1 MEPNVPEAERQMK
14 GHDAGVGASLLGP
27 VLAQTRA
34 ELLLTLR
41 RGENLLITVIVP
53 VALLVFFASLGVME
67 AGAGRP
73 VDFLLPGM
81 LALAVIAT
89 GMVSLGIATAYER
102 YYGVLKRLGASPLS
116 RGGLIAAK
124 ALAVLLLEVV
134 QVATLV
140 AVAAAVYGWRP
151 GGRPG
156 VAALALLLG
165 TLAFAGL
172 GLAMAG
178 GLRAEATLAGANGLY
193 LAFLMLSGAV
203 LPLSHLPA
211 ALQDLA
217 RVLPAAALT
226 GALRA
231 ALTAGAAFPTADLVV
246 LAVWAALTLGV
257 AARAFRWE

>member
-1 MEPNVPEAERQMK
+1 MTLHAPRSTPHTPRPAP
-14 GHDAGVGASLLGP
+14 GALRP

-41 RGENLLITVIVP
+41 RGENLLITLIVP
-53 VALLVFFASLGVME
+53 VALLVFFASLGVVD
-67 AGAGRP
+67 GGSGRP

-140 AVAAAVYGWRP
+140 AIAAAVYGWRP
-151 GGRPG
+151 AGD
-156 VAALALLLG
+156 VAAAGLALLLG

-178 GLRAEATLAGANGLY
+178 ALRAEATLAGANALY
-193 LAFLMLSGAV
+193 LVFLMLSGAV
-203 LPLSHLPA
+203 LPLDRLPGVV
-211 ALQDLA
+211 QGLA
-217 RVLPAAALT
+217 RALPAAALT

-231 ALTAGAAFPTADLVV
+231 ALTAGAPFPAAELIV
-246 LAVWAALTLGV
+246 LAVWAALTLAV
-257 AARAFRWE
+257 AARTFRWE